1 MKIPQ
6 KYKGIIYICCSAF
19 CFAFMA
25 VFVRLSGDLPTIQKT
40 FFRNFIALFV
50 ALAVLKKEHV
60 PLKPAARKNLFP
72 LIVRSL
78 GGVLGMIGN
87 FYAIDRL
94 VLSDALMLNKMSPF
108 FAIVFSYIFLKEKLT
123 PFQGG
128 VLIAAFAGSMFII
141 KPSFT
146 NVEFFPALAGF
157 LGGVGAGLA
166 YACVRYLGQHGEK
179 GAFIVVFFSAFSC
192 AFCLP
197 FMFLDFHPMSL
208 SQLLCLLGAGT
219 AAAGGQFAITAA
231 YSCAPA
237 REISIY
243 DYSQLIFSTALGYMF
258 FGDIP
263 DGWSFIGYFII
274 IAMAALNFIYNSR
287 RTAESAPNTEKTGH
301 P

>member
-1 MKIPQ
+1 MSIPR
-6 KYKGIIYICCSAF
+6 KYKGIVYICTSAL
-19 CFAFMA
+19 CFAVMA
-25 VFVRLSGDLPTIQKT
+25 VFVRFSGELPTIQKT

-50 ALAVLKKEHV
+50 ALAVLKKERV
-60 PLKPAARKNLFP
+60 PLKPARKKNLMP

-78 GGVLGMIGN
+78 GGVLGMLGN

-108 FAIVFSYIFLKEKLT
+108 FAIIFSYIFLKEKLT

-128 VLIAAFAGSMFII
+128 VLLTAFVGSLFII

-146 NVEFFPALAGF
+146 NVSFLPALAGF
-157 LGGVGAGLA
+157 MGGVGAGLA

-192 AFCLP
+192 LFCLP
-197 FMFLDFHPMSL
+197 FLILGYQPMSIA
-208 SQLLCLLGAGT
+208 QLLCLLGAGT

-243 DYSQLIFSTALGYMF
+243 DYSQLIFSTVLGLMF

-263 DGWSFIGYFII
+263 DGWSFLGYAVIIG
-274 IAMAALNFIYNSR
+274 MAVLNFIYNNR
-287 RTAESAPNTEKTGH
+287 RNTAAQDDKQ
-301 P
+301 

>member
-1 MKIPQ
+1 MSIPK
-6 KYKGIIYICCSAF
+6 KYKGIIYICTSAF
-19 CFAFMA
+19 CFALMA

-50 ALAVLKKEHV
+50 AFAVLKKERV
-60 PLKPAARKNLFP
+60 PLKPARKKNLMP
-72 LIVRSL
+72 LVVRSL
-78 GGVLGMIGN
+78 GGVLGMLGN

-108 FAIVFSYIFLKEKLT
+108 FAIIFSYIFLKEKLT

-128 VLIAAFAGSMFII
+128 VLLTAFLGSLFII

-146 NVEFFPALAGF
+146 NVSFLPALAGF
-157 LGGVGAGLA
+157 MGGVGAGLA
-166 YACVRYLGQHGEK
+166 YACVRYLGQHGER

-192 AFCLP
+192 LFCLP
-197 FMFLDFHPMSL
+197 FLIFSYHPMSMV
-208 SQLLCLLGAGT
+208 QLLCLLGAGT

-243 DYSQLIFSTALGYMF
+243 DYSQLIFSTILGLMF

-263 DGWSFIGYFII
+263 DGWSFLGYAVIIG
-274 IAMAALNFIYNSR
+274 MAVLNFIYNNR
-287 RTAESAPNTEKTGH
+287 KNAAVQNEK
-301 P
+301 